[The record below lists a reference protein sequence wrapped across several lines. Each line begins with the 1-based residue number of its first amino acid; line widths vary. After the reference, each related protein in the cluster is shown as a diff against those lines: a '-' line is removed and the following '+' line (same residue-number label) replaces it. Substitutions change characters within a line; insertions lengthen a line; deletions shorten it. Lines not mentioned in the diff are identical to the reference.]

1 MIKVKLFFIKS
12 NIVITPHFRGNYI
25 TNFGRKEGGN
35 MDYEKVNK
43 AIVEIL
49 EEKYGVKIESKVERK
64 WKRWVNK
71 WRSIV

>member
-25 TNFGRKEGGN
+25 TDFDRKEGGK

-49 EEKYGVKIESKVERK
+49 EEKYGVKIESKIERK
-64 WKRWVNK
+64 
-71 WRSIV
+71 

>member
-1 MIKVKLFFIKS
+1 
-12 NIVITPHFRGNYI
+12 
-25 TNFGRKEGGN
+25 

-64 WKRWVNK
+64 
-71 WRSIV
+71 

>member
-1 MIKVKLFFIKS
+1 
-12 NIVITPHFRGNYI
+12 
-25 TNFGRKEGGN
+25 

-64 WKRWVNK
+64 WELWVTNK
-71 WRSIV
+71 NLIIY

>member
-1 MIKVKLFFIKS
+1 
-12 NIVITPHFRGNYI
+12 
-25 TNFGRKEGGN
+25 

-49 EEKYGVKIESKVERK
+49 EEKFNIKIETKVERK